1 MIDFS
6 FGLPVVAETWD
17 GFLNDI
23 QGLHVK
29 KEDVFEALDS
39 ATSGPVK
46 EGNAGGGTG
55 MALYGFKGGNGTSSR
70 VIKIDTATYTVGVF
84 MQANFGGRN
93 DLLIAGIPVGKEI
106 KGQQPVLNLP
116 KKKDGSVIIIIAT
129 DAPLLP
135 SQLKL
140 VAKRASMGI
149 ARTGSFAHNGSGDIF
164 LAFSTQSP
172 LANTKGTVETWNVL
186 TKDALD
192 RVFKATVEATEEAVI
207 NALIAAE
214 TMTGKNGNT
223 FYGIPHEQ
231 VKAILKKYNRL
242 AQ

>member
-1 MIDFS
+1 M
-6 FGLPVVAETWD
+6 
-17 GFLNDI
+17 
-23 QGLHVK
+23 HVK

-39 ATSGPVK
+39 AKAGPVT
-46 EGNAGGGTG
+46 EGNIGGGTG

-70 VIKIDTATYTVGVF
+70 IIKIDTATYTVGVF
-84 MQANFGGRN
+84 MQANFGRRN
-93 DLLIAGIPVGKEI
+93 ELLIAGIPVGREI
-106 KGQQPVLNLP
+106 KDYQPVINNP

-140 VAKRASMGI
+140 VTKRAAMGL

-172 LANTKGTVETWNVL
+172 PPNSKGTHQTWNVL

-192 RVFKATVEATEEAVI
+192 WVFRATVEATEESVI

-214 TMTGKNGNT
+214 TMTGKDGNI
-223 FYGIPHEQ
+223 YYAIPHDQ
-231 VKAILKKYNRL
+231 VKAVLKRYNR
-242 AQ
+242 